1 MRARHKIQSL
11 NSTPVN
17 LVEREVTDARNSMSI
32 QNISNSGFAYLGAYG
47 VTSSDFGIKL
57 FPGQIYTMELAS
69 SDDLWAV
76 GDTGVQVAVFNIDR
90 A

>member
-1 MRARHKIQSL
+1 MKLRHKIQAL

-17 LVEREVTDARNSMSI
+17 LVVREAADARNSMSI
-32 QNISNSGFAYLGAYG
+32 QNVANAGFAYLGNSS
-47 VTSSDFGIKL
+47 VTTSDFGIKL
-57 FPGQIYTMELAS
+57 FPGQIYTIELSS

-76 GDTGVQVAVFNIDR
+76 GDSGVSVAIFNIDR

>member
-1 MRARHKIQSL
+1 MKLRHTVQAL

-17 LVEREVTDARNSMSI
+17 LVVREATDARNSMSI
-32 QNISNSGFAYLGAYG
+32 QNVASIGFAYLGNSS
-47 VTSSDFGIKL
+47 VTTSDFGIKL
-57 FPGQIYTMELAS
+57 FPGQIYTIELSS

-76 GDTGVQVAVFNIDR
+76 GDSGVSVAIFNIDR